1 MGVEFALA
9 HAITRSSALNGW
21 FNQKKKKK
29 RNHSIFIWVNYP
41 FKKGLKE
48 YSWFK
53 FIQQHLLI
61 DEC

>member
-1 MGVEFALA
+1 MGVGFAIA
-9 HAITRSSALNGW
+9 HAITRSSGDGSTKNL
-21 FNQKKKKK
+21 KPY
-29 RNHSIFIWVNYP
+29 SIFIWMNYP

-48 YSWFK
+48 YSWFT